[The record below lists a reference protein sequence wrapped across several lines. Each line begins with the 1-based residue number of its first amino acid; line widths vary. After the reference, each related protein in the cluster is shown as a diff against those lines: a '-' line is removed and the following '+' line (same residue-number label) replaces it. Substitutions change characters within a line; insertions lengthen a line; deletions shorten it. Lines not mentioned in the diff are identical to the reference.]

1 MEARNLLKQSFPEGL
16 FGYPGLSPGG
26 AVPGL
31 RQNALEF
38 LTESDAACREAD
50 WVGLHCYWI
59 SEQEFNSA
67 AGGLGYLEYR
77 RRFPDKLLFI
87 TEFSNPEP
95 GTPKEVKGEQY
106 ARYYQ
111 HLRSIPGIGAAFSFV
126 LSSSFGF
133 VSETW
138 RLEDGSVT
146 PIPALVAARHD
157 TVSPLP
163 PPPG

>member
-1 MEARNLLKQSFPEGL
+1 
-16 FGYPGLSPGG
+16 
-26 AVPGL
+26 
-31 RQNALEF
+31 
-38 LTESDAACREAD
+38 
-50 WVGLHCYWI
+50 
-59 SEQEFNSA
+59 
-67 AGGLGYLEYR
+67 LGYLEYR